1 MNKRDKIDQ
10 ILALVKEQTEEFLE
24 VEELTGMTELTAEEL
39 VIAAIEIITSQL
51 VTTIEY
57 SSPVAQVDRST
68 MSFMLDGEIE
78 IPIYTPEEEV
88 EDDEDSLY

>member
-24 VEELTGMTELTAEEL
+24 VEEITGMTELTAEEL
-39 VIAAIEIITSQL
+39 VIAAIEIVTSQS
-51 VTTIEY
+51 VTTIQY

-68 MSFMLDGEIE
+68 MSFMLDNEIE
-78 IPIYTPEEEV
+78 IPIYSPEEEV
-88 EDDEDSLY
+88 IDDEDSL

>member
-10 ILALVKEQTEEFLE
+10 ILALVKEQTDEFLE